1 MLLFVLPH
9 IKEPSEFCHFDGLNS
24 KHPLILVS
32 PSAHYAAT
40 CLVQR
45 EDVLVKFL
53 EKKKMKNEK
62 KECKF
67 LIDFKMKAKAKMPWR
82 ETSNCCITD
91 SQLCLL

>member
-1 MLLFVLPH
+1 MVWSLWTLLLFVLPH
-9 IKEPSEFCHFDGLNS
+9 MKEPSEFCHFDGLNS

-32 PSAHYAAT
+32 PSAYYAAT
-40 CLVQR
+40 WLVQR

-67 LIDFKMKAKAKMPWR
+67 LIDYKYDMSLDGTHCM
-82 ETSNCCITD
+82 
-91 SQLCLL
+91 